1 MVGIRLVVVHGGGPQ
16 ANELSEN
23 LGFRPQLVHGRRITD
38 EAALEVAK
46 MVFAGKINT
55 EVISALHKHGG
66 RGVGLSGIDGGLVR
80 AHRRPVTTVI
90 DKGTPREIDFGYVG
104 DVDGIDPT
112 VVLHLVA
119 KGFIPVVSP
128 LGADEQGTILNIN
141 ADTIAAELA
150 ASVNAEK
157 LIVMTNV
164 PGVYRDFATRKELIS
179 TLRPAEVRR
188 MIETGAAGDGMGPK
202 LEACVRAVEHGV
214 HEAHVIDGLT
224 KHSLL
229 MEIFTNTGVGTM
241 IAPETPVD
249 K

>member
-1 MVGIRLVVVHGGGPQ
+1 V
-16 ANELSEN
+16 S
-23 LGFRPQLVHGRRITD
+23 
-38 EAALEVAK
+38 
-46 MVFAGKINT
+46 
-55 EVISALHKHGG
+55 
-66 RGVGLSGIDGGLVR
+66 
-80 AHRRPVTTVI
+80 
-90 DKGTPREIDFGYVG
+90 
-104 DVDGIDPT
+104 
-112 VVLHLVA
+112 

-157 LIVMTNV
+157 MIIMTNV
-164 PGVYRDFATRKELIS
+164 PGVYRDFTTKKELIS

-224 KHSLL
+224 RHSLL
-229 MEIFTNTGVGTM
+229 MEVFTNSGVGTM
-241 IAPETPVD
+241 IVPERPID

>member
-1 MVGIRLVVVHGGGPQ
+1 MSAVDPVRVRDGSDASGRPLTVGSSDFRILSRAGGAPLLDGRDSRKTAEAARRDNQVLVSEPYSRRFGASRGDRLVLATPKGPK
-16 ANELSEN
+16 S
-23 LGFRPQLVHGRRITD
+23 FR
-38 EAALEVAK
+38 
-46 MVFAGKINT
+46 
-55 EVISALHKHGG
+55 
-66 RGVGLSGIDGGLVR
+66 
-80 AHRRPVTTVI
+80 
-90 DKGTPREIDFGYVG
+90 
-104 DVDGIDPT
+104 
-112 VVLHLVA
+112 
-119 KGFIPVVSP
+119 
-128 LGADEQGTILNIN
+128 
-141 ADTIAAELA
+141 IA
-150 ASVNAEK
+150 
-157 LIVMTNV
+157 
-164 PGVYRDFATRKELIS
+164 GVYRDFATRKELIS